1 MRRITIG
8 IALTLLLVA
17 SVAMTAIPDQDDR
30 WKSQTFLSD
39 YSLLKPVP
47 SKGRQDFVYVAP
59 GAEEKFAKF
68 HSVMVDQPEIS
79 VSAAS
84 PYGSAK
90 PDDLKAISEFM
101 RGTIVERLNARGYKV
116 VDKAGES
123 VLYLRVAMTDLQ
135 LKKKKRGVLAYT
147 PVGAVVHEVKGAV
160 QNVMKNVDIIDMAG
174 QAEVAASQTSEVL
187 GAMASLR
194 SAEAEA
200 SGKPERMTFEQFKA
214 HVEEYSDRL
223 ACRLENGK
231 QPPDRR
237 IDCTDPAARSAALG
251 AVPGK

>member
-8 IALTLLLVA
+8 IALTVLLVA
-17 SVAMTAIPDQDDR
+17 SVAMTAIPDQEDR

-47 SKGRQDFVYVAP
+47 SKGRHDFVYVAP
-59 GAEEKFAKF
+59 GAEDRFAKF
-68 HSVMVDQPEIS
+68 DSIMVDQPEIS

-101 RGTIVERLNARGYKV
+101 RGAIVERVNSHGYKV

-123 VLYLRVAMTDLQ
+123 VLYLRVALTDVQ

-174 QAEVAASQTSEVL
+174 QAEVSISQTGEVL

-194 SAEAEA
+194 SAESEA
-200 SGKPERMTFEQFKA
+200 SGKPERMTFDQFKA

-223 ACRLENGK
+223 ACRLDNAK
-231 QPPDRR
+231 RPPEQRV
-237 IDCTDPAARSAALG
+237 DCTDPAVRS
-251 AVPGK
+251 VPSGRPAGK